1 MRHIL
6 LVIFCF
12 PFFVMSQ
19 INAVTED
26 GYQIQVFEDGTWKYV
41 DTTLNEKLF
50 IKKNDSI
57 FKVPKNSTLN
67 VSSKILDANIMINED
82 DWYFIP
88 SASEDITEFSFNN
101 KKVEIYGLLIS
112 EKASIPLENLR
123 NIAIINAR
131 DYIENLKL
139 IEEEYRFVNDLK
151 VLYMCFE
158 GEVEKMQLR
167 YNNYYYSGE
176 DGIVQ
181 FITYARKDIAI
192 SNAHKMFNLLNGF
205 TITKE

>member
-50 IKKNDSI
+50 IKKNDSV